1 MGLFLAD
8 RVEAR
13 GSQEESARA
22 VPALDLLP
30 QRHRPKPLPVLQT
43 AIFMTLAL
51 LAVHPFD
58 FTQLVN
64 GKQLEAQTVTR
75 NLRDLRSQEQK
86 HNLILARHQEDQTGF
101 DDAQTQGLALSSLQ
115 EDLKQDM
122 DTLLTM
128 LDVITDDAKPDNIS
142 LTTIAPL
149 GVNWSVRGSAP
160 IYEEALKYAAK
171 LKGYPVFEDAR
182 AIQVQGSEAIGV
194 ESSEGLVSFLLKVV
208 LTEKDEPEENG

>member
-1 MGLFLAD
+1 MAQTLRRTLTWEVLPFAPPINHPDDFPLEEYATNMGLFLAD

-75 NLRDLRSQEQK
+75 NLRGLRSQEQK

-149 GVNWSVRGSAP
+149 GGELVCEGFGTNLRRGA
-160 IYEEALKYAAK
+160 
-171 LKGYPVFEDAR
+171 
-182 AIQVQGSEAIGV
+182 QVCR
-194 ESSEGLVSFLLKVV
+194 
-208 LTEKDEPEENG
+208 